1 MRLILSPE
9 LEQVIGEQS
18 RRLGMSPE
26 HIVLSILR
34 QQLIPETRG
43 AFEPAGQENRMAVL
57 AKIRNRRYACPASD
71 NLLPSDSFAAR
82 KEDEK
87 KREEMPRA

>member
-34 QQLIPETRG
+34 QQLIPET
-43 AFEPAGQENRMAVL
+43 EPAGQENRMAVL

-71 NLLPSDSFAAR
+71 NLLPPDSFAAR

-87 KREEMPRA
+87 KREERRSIS